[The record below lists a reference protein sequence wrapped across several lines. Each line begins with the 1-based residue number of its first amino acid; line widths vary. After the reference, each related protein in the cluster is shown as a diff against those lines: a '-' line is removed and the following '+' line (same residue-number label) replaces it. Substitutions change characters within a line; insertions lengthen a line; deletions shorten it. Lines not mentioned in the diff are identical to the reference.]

1 MLENTDRFDDDLLVD
16 THVAARLLGMK
27 EGTLRK
33 QRVYG
38 GGCHFHKLNRAVRYS
53 MRDIAQHKAMNRVAS
68 TSEHHAAR

>member
-1 MLENTDRFDDDLLVD
+1 MVHPAENHDEDLLVD
-16 THVAARLLGMK
+16 THEAARLLGMK